1 MKHAIQLH
9 SVTRT
14 FRTGHALDA
23 VSLDVPAGAVCGL
36 LGRNGAGKTT
46 MMSLISGQDRPS
58 RGQVLVH
65 GEEPFENPAALSLI
79 SFVRDNQRYPD
90 DYYLRHILRI
100 APSFASAWDA
110 DLATELI
117 MGFRLPEGTP
127 LKKYSRGQLSGVAI
141 VLGLASRAPV
151 TLLDEPYLGLDA
163 TARALF
169 HEVLLRD
176 LGESSRTVLLS
187 THLIDESE
195 SLFSHVALM
204 DRGRIV
210 VQTDADEARRLAT
223 CVSGTAD
230 AVDAFCRDREVLRIH
245 SIGGLRAS
253 TVAGPVDDDARSL
266 AATLGVRIK
275 SASLQELAVAH
286 GSGDALENSSKEG
299 VSA

>member
-1 MKHAIQLH
+1 MKNAIELQAV
-9 SVTRT
+9 SRT
-14 FRTGHALDA
+14 FRGEHALD
-23 VSLDVPAGAVCGL
+23 DVTITIPEGAICGL

-46 MMSLISGQDRPS
+46 VMSLISGQDRPT
-58 RGQVLVH
+58 RGRVLVD
-65 GEEPFENPAALSLI
+65 GEEPFENEAVLSRI

-90 DYYLRHILRI
+90 DYYLQHILRI
-100 APSFASAWDA
+100 APSFAPEWDA
-110 DLATELI
+110 NLAAELI
-117 MGFRLPEGTP
+117 ERFRLPEGTP
-127 LKKYSRGQLSGVAI
+127 IKKYSRGQLSGVAI

-169 HEVLLRD
+169 HEVLVRD
-176 LGESSRTVLLS
+176 LGVFPRTVLLS

-195 SLFSHVALM
+195 SLFSHVVLM

-230 AVDAFCRDREVLRIH
+230 AVDAFCRGREVLHVH
-245 SIGGLRAS
+245 SIAGLRAS

-266 AATLGVRIK
+266 ATTLGVRIK
-275 SASLQELAVAH
+275 GASLQDLAVAY
-286 GSGDALENSSKEG
+286 GSGDALESSSTEG
-299 VSA
+299 VNA